1 MQGNIFASLTNSKPR
16 KNPSCLGGLAALVK
30 FQARWMKKRY
40 KRNQE
45 YRYKR
50 YSIDFPTWLNE
61 KIEPHM
67 HKNFS
72 VDFAARETSEQEIIN
87 ITLMRKKQIE

>member
-1 MQGNIFASLTNSKPR
+1 
-16 KNPSCLGGLAALVK
+16 
-30 FQARWMKKRY
+30 MKKRY
-40 KRNQE
+40 KRSQE

-61 KIEPHM
+61 KIEPHR

-72 VDFAARETSEQEIIN
+72 VEFAARETSEQEIIN

>member
-1 MQGNIFASLTNSKPR
+1 
-16 KNPSCLGGLAALVK
+16 
-30 FQARWMKKRY
+30 MKKRY

-50 YSIDFPTWLNE
+50 YSIDFPTRFNE
-61 KIEPHM
+61 KIEPHT

-72 VDFAARETSEQEIIN
+72 IEFASKETTEQEIIN
-87 ITLMRKKQIE
+87 ITLTRSKHTKSAA

>member
-1 MQGNIFASLTNSKPR
+1 M
-16 KNPSCLGGLAALVK
+16 VK
-30 FQARWMKKRY
+30 FQVRWMKKRY
-40 KRNQE
+40 KRTQE

-50 YSIDFPTWLNE
+50 YSIDFPTRLNE

-72 VDFAARETSEQEIIN
+72 IDFAARETPEQEIIN
-87 ITLMRKKQIE
+87 ITLIRNKHIE